1 MRIRKQRFF
10 ADILYDGRTQPGV
23 YHYIV
28 QREGSNEILHW
39 NQEITEERAVK
50 AARKE
55 LQRLAR
61 EYKAAG

>member
-10 ADILYDGRTQPGV
+10 ADILYDGRTQPPV

-39 NQEITEERAVK
+39 SQESSEERAVE
-50 AARKE
+50 AARQE

-61 EYKAAG
+61 EHEAAG